1 MDTKEKEE
9 LFKLE
14 VENLSLLEGREIKG
28 GGEGSGKSC
37 TNPGCEDSGDAVS
50 YTHLTLPTKRT

>member
-37 TNPGCEDSGDAVS
+37 TNPGCEDSGDDC
-50 YTHLTLPTKRT
+50 TNRGCK